1 MWARRAQ
8 SSANNGDGQQ
18 EDVKIVIQKYGGDG
32 IEFTRFCR
40 CTLNYYS
47 VFLMVQI
54 TSVCTADA
62 EDSYDCPATA
72 TTVET
77 IVKTKLLIMEDP

>member
-1 MWARRAQ
+1 
-8 SSANNGDGQQ
+8 
-18 EDVKIVIQKYGGDG
+18 
-32 IEFTRFCR
+32 
-40 CTLNYYS
+40 
-47 VFLMVQI
+47 MVQI